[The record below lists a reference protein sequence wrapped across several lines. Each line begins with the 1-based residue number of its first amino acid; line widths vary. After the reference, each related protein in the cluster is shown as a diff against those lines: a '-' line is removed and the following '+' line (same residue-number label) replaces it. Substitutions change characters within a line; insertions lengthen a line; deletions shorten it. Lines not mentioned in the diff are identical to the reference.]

1 MIEHASPALPSALA
15 AIVDERHVTDDPA
28 VCTLYAVQGIVPA
41 CVVAPGSLEELSAVM
56 QVAYERRAAVV
67 PWGGGTQ
74 QDIGNP
80 PARVDLLVRTERLN
94 RVLIHEPD
102 DLTISVEAG
111 ITLGALRELTARH
124 GQMLP
129 IDPPLAGRAT
139 LGGLL
144 ATAADGP
151 RRLGYGTL
159 RELTIGIAVVEA
171 SGRITRGGG
180 MVVKNVSGFDMMK
193 LYLGSLGTLAIIA
206 SANFKLLPIPRA
218 AATLLCTFDD
228 PVAAFAVVEAIQLTQ
243 LTPTAAEYFNNAA
256 LRRILATENMEGT
269 EQARERATAS
279 SSAFSVRPVA
289 SYQCALALRTEGL
302 PQAVERHIAEL
313 TLLTARH
320 GATNTQRLDHEDD
333 AGMWERIADLPQVAD
348 LPPDEAL
355 LKLTT
360 LPFEVERTVGQIELL
375 AARADARATINARAL
390 NGVLYTR
397 LRPVTTESLSA
408 LLAELPGT
416 QWVATTLAGVPR
428 WGAPPA
434 GLDLMRRIKA
444 EFDLAGML
452 NHGRYVEGI

>member
-15 AIVDERHVTDDPA
+15 TIVAEQYVTADPA
-28 VCTLYAVQGIVPA
+28 TCAMYSVQGIVPA
-41 CVVAPGSLEELSAVM
+41 CVVAPGTLEELSAVM
-56 QVAYERRAAVV
+56 RVANEQRAAVA

-74 QDIGNP
+74 QNIGYP
-80 PARVDLLVRTERLN
+80 PAHVDLLVRTERLN

-144 ATAADGP
+144 ATATDGP

-171 SGRITRGGG
+171 GGRISRGGG

-218 AATLLCTFDD
+218 AATLLCIFDD
-228 PVAAFAVVEAIQLTQ
+228 SAAAFAMIEAIQLTQ
-243 LTPTAAEYFNNAA
+243 LTPTAAEYLNSAA
-256 LRRILATENMEGT
+256 IGHILDTQKATEKGENT
-269 EQARERATAS
+269 ATFSA
-279 SSAFSVRPVA
+279 AFSMPSVA
-289 SYQCALALRTEGL
+289 SHQCALALRAEGL

-313 TLLTARH
+313 SALAGRH
-320 GATNTQRLDHEDD
+320 HAANVQPIDREDD
-333 AGMWERIADLPQVAD
+333 TAVWERIADLPQAAE
-348 LPPDEAL
+348 LAADEAL
-355 LKLTT
+355 IKLTT
-360 LPFEVERTVGQIELL
+360 LPFEAERTIAQIELL
-375 AARADARATINARAL
+375 AARADARATIHARAL

-397 LRPVTTESLSA
+397 LQPLTTDTLNT
-408 LLAELPGT
+408 LLADLPGT
-416 QWVATTLAGVPR
+416 QWVATTLAGIPR

-444 EFDLAGML
+444 EFDPAGML
-452 NHGRYVEGI
+452 NQGRYVEGI

>member
-1 MIEHASPALPSALA
+1 M
-15 AIVDERHVTDDPA
+15 
-28 VCTLYAVQGIVPA
+28 
-41 CVVAPGSLEELSAVM
+41 M

-74 QDIGNP
+74 QNIGNP

-129 IDPPLAGRAT
+129 LDPPLAGRAT
-139 LGGLL
+139 IGGLL

-171 SGRITRGGG
+171 SGRISRGGG

-228 PVAAFAVVEAIQLTQ
+228 PAAAFAAIEAIQLTQ
-243 LTPTAAEYFNNAA
+243 LTPTAAEYLNSAA
-256 LRRILATENMEGT
+256 LKALDRSG
-269 EQARERATAS
+269 S
-279 SSAFSVRPVA
+279 
-289 SYQCALALRTEGL
+289 CALALRAEGL

-313 TLLTARH
+313 TMLTTRN
-320 GATNTQRLDHEDD
+320 GATDTRRLDQ
-333 AGMWERIADLPQVAD
+333 RRRR
-348 LPPDEAL
+348 
-355 LKLTT
+355 
-360 LPFEVERTVGQIELL
+360 RTVGADRRSAAGGRASPRRSAAQADHAAIRDRADSRADRAAGRARRRTGDDQCPRAERRDLHPAAAGHHRIAERAAGR
-375 AARADARATINARAL
+375 AARNTVGRHRAGRRSALGRAAAGPGADAADQGRVRPGRDAEPGAVCGGDLKRSPSAIGRLKLNVLPWPSTLSNHSCPPCSATSILVIAK
-390 NGVLYTR
+390 
-397 LRPVTTESLSA
+397 LS
-408 LLAELPGT
+408 
-416 QWVATTLAGVPR
+416 
-428 WGAPPA
+428 PP
-434 GLDLMRRIKA
+434 
-444 EFDLAGML
+444 
-452 NHGRYVEGI
+452 

>member
-15 AIVDERHVTDDPA
+15 AIVSEQHVTADPA
-28 VCTLYAVQGIVPA
+28 ACAGYAVQGIVPA
-41 CVVAPGSLEELSAVM
+41 CVVAPSTLEELAAVM
-56 QVAYERRAAVV
+56 RVAYERRAAVT
-67 PWGGGTQ
+67 PWGSGAQ
-74 QDIGNP
+74 QNIGIP

-129 IDPPLAGRAT
+129 LDPPLAGRAT
-139 LGGLL
+139 IGGLL

-218 AATLLCTFDD
+218 AATLLCTFGD
-228 PVAAFAVVEAIQLTQ
+228 PAAAFAAIEALQLIQ
-243 LTPTAAEYFNNAA
+243 LTPTAAEYLN
-256 LRRILATENMEGT
+256 
-269 EQARERATAS
+269 ATALK
-279 SSAFSVRPVA
+279 ALDQPGI
-289 SYQCALALRTEGL
+289 CALALRAEGL

-313 TLLTARH
+313 TMLATRN
-320 GATNTQRLDHEDD
+320 GATDTRQFDHTNE
-333 AGMWERIADLPQVAD
+333 AALWERIADLSQVAE
-348 LPPDEAL
+348 LASDEAL

-360 LPFEVERTVGQIELL
+360 LPFEIERTIAHVELL

-390 NGVLYTR
+390 NGVIYTR
-397 LRPVTTESLSA
+397 LRPVTTDSLNA
-408 LLAELPGT
+408 LLAELSGT
-416 QWVATTLAGVPR
+416 QWVATPLAGVPR
-428 WGAPPA
+428 WGAAPP

-444 EFDLAGML
+444 EFDPAGML
-452 NHGRYVEGI
+452 NQGRYVEGI